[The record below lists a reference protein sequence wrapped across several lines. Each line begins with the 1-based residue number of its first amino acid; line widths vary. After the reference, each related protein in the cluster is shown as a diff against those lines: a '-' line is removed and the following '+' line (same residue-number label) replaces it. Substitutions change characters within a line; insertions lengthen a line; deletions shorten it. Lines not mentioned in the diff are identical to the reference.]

1 MTPDQELRHEALTQL
16 NTAGLSIALSV
27 ARMVKQARHAGFIYT
42 PQQFTEAAIFL
53 EEQGFV
59 TRLPD
64 PATGVVLWK
73 INSKGVLH
81 CEQNGIE

>member
-1 MTPDQELRHEALTQL
+1 MTRDQEIRHEALTQL
-16 NTAGLSIALSV
+16 KAVGISIALSIE
-27 ARMVKQARHAGFIYT
+27 RMTKQARRGGYDYSA
-42 PQQFTEAAIFL
+42 QELTEGCVFL